1 MGCRMSFSFHL
12 FGFFL
17 VSLLLQ
23 EVESCD
29 RGWLSYRGFCYG
41 FFQERKTWAEAE
53 VDCISMGG
61 HLASIHSS
69 EESDRVAKYIASY
82 SQSNKNVWIGMHV
95 PTGTNE
101 WAWVD
106 RTKINYVAWKTGA
119 PYNFSIFGDEECI
132 QLVSELEF
140 LRWNDADK
148 MRPISYPW
156 LCYLGLLIVSLCFR
170 RGTCYRDIYQSDC
183 NGDLWS
189 VLFHL
194 LQVRC
199 LQYNQGHL
207 ASILNEE
214 EKEIISNLIASK
226 NEDSDYVWIGLHD
239 PQQNRRWRWV
249 DQSITTFQAWD
260 VNEPDNWGGNESCVQ
275 LNGNT
280 GFKYWNDANCYLELP
295 YVCKYDL

>member
-1 MGCRMSFSFHL
+1 MRWSPGLIPPLVLL
-12 FGFFL
+12 FCPPDL
-17 VSLLLQ
+17 PSPSLPIFA

-53 VDCISMGG
+53 VRGRSWFSDVDCISMGG

-132 QLVSELEF
+132 QLVSELAYAALLQAAFWSLLSSQAEQAFLEF
-140 LRWNDADK
+140 LRWNDAVCSYQ
-148 MRPISYPW
+148 RPY
-156 LCYLGLLIVSLCFR
+156 LCK
-170 RGTCYRDIYQSDC
+170 T
-183 NGDLWS
+183 
-189 VLFHL
+189 LF
-194 LQVRC
+194 
-199 LQYNQGHL
+199 
-207 ASILNEE
+207 
-214 EKEIISNLIASK
+214 
-226 NEDSDYVWIGLHD
+226 
-239 PQQNRRWRWV
+239 
-249 DQSITTFQAWD
+249 
-260 VNEPDNWGGNESCVQ
+260 
-275 LNGNT
+275 
-280 GFKYWNDANCYLELP
+280 
-295 YVCKYDL
+295 